1 MANIKSIVRVN
12 LINIIGSLMKKFLI
26 IVCAVFTLQSCSS
39 ESDSEVSF
47 QDKNMG
53 IDERADNIVSQLSLQ
68 EKLAVIDQSAV
79 PRLNIPDPGSSES
92 IHQVVSRGGPG
103 IGDAIPTTS
112 FAQVVG
118 MGTTWNPNLIKRAG
132 AVAGYEGRYITQNEK
147 YNRNT
152 LMLWGPTA
160 DLARDPRWGRND
172 ESFGED
178 AFLTGTMSVAYIKG
192 IQGDDPNY
200 WQAGTLLKHFVANS
214 NETNRAKS
222 SSDFDERLMY
232 EYYAVPFRMGF
243 LEGGAKSYMT
253 AYNAWNSVP
262 MLVHPMLTEVVAE
275 KWGANWIVSSD
286 AGAQRHAVSG
296 HKYIDNELDV
306 YAAAIKAGVNQYL
319 DFSSDNATDMIELA
333 LRENKITED
342 DLNKV
347 VASKLKP
354 TLKLGMLDAPEDVPY
369 SSIGSDGEAEPWLS
383 EKHKAVAREVAR
395 ESVVLLKNNNDMLP
409 IDKNNTKSIAVIGDR
424 AGEVLFDFYSGVTP
438 YAVSVLQGITD
449 QAGADIEIN
458 YARDNS
464 GNAAVDAAKKSD
476 YAVLVVGNDPM
487 CGATNPP
494 FAAFNPDGST
504 KPCLVAGDGRE
515 GRDRE
520 SIGLPTEELIKQVYA
535 ANPNTIVVLIS
546 SFPYAINWSQEN
558 VPAIITISHAAQ
570 EQGNGLADVLFGDYN
585 PAGRLVQTW
594 PSSLEQLPPL
604 MDYDLRNGRTYMY
617 MKEQP
622 LYPFGYGLSYTKFDY
637 SDLKVS
643 NNEIDKTDSITVS
656 VDIKNDGDRDGDEVV
671 QLYIQHIDSKV
682 SRPIKELKAFQRVNI
697 EAGANKTIQFSLA
710 ANSLAWWN
718 EEIQAFEVES
728 GKINVLVG
736 SSSADIKLTESVT
749 IK

>member
-1 MANIKSIVRVN
+1 M
-12 LINIIGSLMKKFLI
+12 GSLMKKFLI
-26 IVCAVFTLQSCSS
+26 VVCAVFIFQSCSS
-39 ESDSEVSF
+39 KLDNQHSSKNSDL
-47 QDKNMG
+47 N
-53 IDERADNIVSQLSLQ
+53 IDERADDIVSQLSLQ
-68 EKLAVIDQSAV
+68 EKLAVIDSSAV

-103 IGDAIPTTS
+103 IGEAIPTTS

-118 MGTTWNPNLIKRAG
+118 MGMTWNPNLIKRAG
-132 AVAGYEGRYITQNEK
+132 GVAGYEGRYITQNEK
-147 YNRNT
+147 YKRNT

-200 WQAGTLLKHFVANS
+200 WQGGTLLKHFVANS
-214 NETNRAKS
+214 NETNRS
-222 SSDFDERLMY
+222 SSSSNFDERLMY
-232 EYYAVPFRMGF
+232 EYYAAPFRMGF

-296 HKYIDNELDV
+296 HKYLDNELDV
-306 YAAAIKAGVNQYL
+306 YAAAVKAGVNQYL

-333 LRENKITED
+333 LKENKITED

-347 VASKLKP
+347 VANKLKP
-354 TLKLGMLDAPEDVPY
+354 TLKLGMLDDPEDVPY
-369 SSIGSDGEAEPWLS
+369 SVIGTDGEAEPWLS
-383 EKHKAVAREVAR
+383 EKHQAVAREVAR
-395 ESVVLLKNNNDMLP
+395 ESVVLLKNNNDLLP

-424 AGEVLFDFYSGVTP
+424 ADEVLFDFYSGVTP

-449 QAGADIEIN
+449 RAGADIEIN

-464 GNAAVDAAKKSD
+464 DDAALDAAKKSD
-476 YAVLVVGNDPM
+476 YAVVVVGNDPM

-520 SIGLPTEELIKQVYA
+520 SIDLPTEELIKQVYA
-535 ANPNTIVVLIS
+535 ANPNTIVVLVS
-546 SFPYAINWSQEN
+546 SFPYAINWSEEN
-558 VPAIITISHAAQ
+558 IPAILTISHAAQ

-594 PSSLEQLPPL
+594 PKSLDQLPPL

-622 LYPFGYGLSYTKFDY
+622 LYPFGYGLSYTSFDY
-637 SDLKVS
+637 SNLKVS
-643 NNEIDKTDSITVS
+643 NSEIDKTDSINVS
-656 VDIKNDGDRDGDEVV
+656 VEIKNSGDRGGDEVV
-671 QLYIQHIDSKV
+671 QLYIQHVDSKV

-697 EAGANKTIQFSLA
+697 KAGESKVVQLSLA
-710 ANSLAWWN
+710 ASSLAWWN
-718 EEIQAFEVES
+718 EEKQEFEVES
-728 GKINVLVG
+728 GKINLLVG
-736 SSSADIKLTESVT
+736 PSSSDIKLESTVQ
-749 IK
+749 IQ